1 MPKIVVLTV
10 NGQQHTA
17 TTARDARRLGHQD
30 AWHNARLY
38 MDLRRH
44 CHCIGDSSLLDRA
57 SDASRSR
64 MVLVCDAL
72 DGPARRLEMTYA
84 HFH

>member
-1 MPKIVVLTV
+1 MD
-10 NGQQHTA
+10 NN
-17 TTARDARRLGHQD
+17 TARPLLVTLGVWGIKTRGTML
-30 AWHNARLY
+30 AFLY